1 MSVRVQEL
9 SYSYPGR
16 SLFKNLTT
24 EFASASLT
32 LIRGPS
38 GCGKSTFL
46 KLIAGL
52 LMLESGRVLKYGSGG
67 QELQKNQV
75 GYVHQDC
82 HLIDHWSLAENFS
95 LVSTNL
101 NQQSQGLKKF
111 DLNFPLTQKIQQLSG
126 GEKQRVSLIRLLLQK
141 PELILLDEPTA
152 HLDDEHTDTALKLI
166 KKELIGKT
174 ILVVSHD
181 QRLIQYAD
189 QVFDWKKEV
198 RS

>member
-1 MSVRVQEL
+1 MSLRVNNL

-16 SLFKNLTT
+16 PLFKNLTI
-24 EFASASLT
+24 EFQPSSLT

-46 KLIAGL
+46 KLLAGL
-52 LMLESGRVLKYGSGG
+52 ISLESGQVYRTDAKNK
-67 QELQKNQV
+67 EIQKNKI

-82 HLIDHWSLAENFS
+82 HLIDHWSIGENFC
-95 LVSTNL
+95 LVGADQK
-101 NQQSQGLKKF
+101 QQEQGLKKF
-111 DLNFPLTQKIQQLSG
+111 DLEFSLSEKVQFLSG
-126 GEKQRVSLIRLLLQK
+126 GEKQRISLIRMLLQK

-152 HLDDEHTDTALKLI
+152 HLDDDHTDVAIKLI
-166 KKELIGKT
+166 KKDLREKT

-181 QRLIQYAD
+181 HRLTQYAD

-198 RS
+198 RL